1 MSNADSHLL
10 DTLSRRASFPRVPR
24 SLQLVLHYDGTGYS
38 GWQRQPDARTVQGEL
53 EKVLE
58 RLCNRPVPVLGAGRT
73 DAGVHARGQ
82 AAGVIVDDRWNAADL
97 RRAMNAL
104 APPDVWVSDSLEMT
118 PDFHARYSATSRA
131 YSYRIGLDGGARS
144 PFRNRFELAYDRKLD
159 RAKLDECA
167 ALLAGEHCFRG
178 FAVQGTAPESDDH
191 RCSIL
196 HARWRPEGD
205 SLTFEVRANR
215 FLHHMVRFLV
225 GTMLEIASE
234 RRPLEDFLRL
244 LNSDNNSD
252 VSAPA
257 PAHALYLEKVEYP
270 AELYFKPT

>member
-1 MSNADSHLL
+1 M
-10 DTLSRRASFPRVPR
+10 PR
-24 SLQLVLHYDGTGYS
+24 SVQLVLHYDGTGYS

-82 AAGVIVDDRWNAADL
+82 AAGVVVDDRWDPADL
-97 RRAMNAL
+97 KRAVNAL
-104 APPDVWVSDSLEMT
+104 APADLWVADVHEMA
-118 PDFHARYSATSRA
+118 PEFHARYSATSRE
-131 YSYRIGLDGGARS
+131 YSYRIGLDADAHS
-144 PFRNRFELAYDRKLD
+144 PFRHRFELPYDRKLD
-159 RAKLDECA
+159 RSRLDECA

-191 RCSIL
+191 MCTIL
-196 HARWRPEGD
+196 HAQWRAEAQ

-225 GTMLEIASE
+225 GTMLDIASG
-234 RRPLEDFLRL
+234 RRPADDFLRL
-244 LNSDNNSD
+244 LNSGGNSD

-257 PAHALYLEKVEYP
+257 PAHALFLEKVEYP
-270 AELYFKPT
+270 AELYLKPT

>member
-1 MSNADSHLL
+1 M
-10 DTLSRRASFPRVPR
+10 PR

-58 RLCNRPVPVLGAGRT
+58 RLCNRPVPVLAAGRT

-82 AAGVIVDDRWNAADL
+82 AAGIIVDERWTPADL

-104 APPDVWVSDSLEMT
+104 VPSDVWVSGSAEMT
-118 PDFHARYSATSRA
+118 ADFHARYSAASRE
-131 YSYRIGLDGGARS
+131 YSYRVGLDAGARS

-159 RAKLDECA
+159 CTKLDQCA
-167 ALLAGEHCFRG
+167 ALLVGEHCFRG

-191 RCSIL
+191 RCLIL
-196 HARWRPEGD
+196 HARWRAEGD

-225 GTMLEIASE
+225 ATMLDIASG

-244 LNSDNNSD
+244 LNSDSNSD

-270 AELYFKPT
+270 AELYLKTT

>member
-1 MSNADSHLL
+1 M
-10 DTLSRRASFPRVPR
+10 
-24 SLQLVLHYDGTGYS
+24 LHYDGTGYS

-82 AAGVIVDDRWNAADL
+82 AAGVIVDERWNPADL

-104 APPDVWVSDSLEMT
+104 APQDIWVADSFEML
-118 PDFHARYSATSRA
+118 PEFHARYSAVSRE
-131 YSYRIGLDGGARS
+131 YSYRIATDGDARS
-144 PFRNRFELAYDRKLD
+144 PFRSRYALACDRPLD
-159 RAKLDECA
+159 KAALDECA
-167 ALLAGEHCFRG
+167 SDLMGDHCFKG
-178 FAVQGTAPESDDH
+178 FAVQGTAPESDNH
-191 RCSIL
+191 RCTIS
-196 HARWRPEGD
+196 HARWRAEAL

-225 GTMLEIASE
+225 GTMLDIASGK
-234 RRPLEDFLRL
+234 RPTADFLRL
-244 LNSDNNSD
+244 LNSDSNSD

-257 PAHALYLEKVEYP
+257 PPHALFLEKVEYP
-270 AELYFKPT
+270 AELYLRTT